1 MSTRITAFFLL
12 VVALLAT
19 ESTIAQTAEVQVY
32 PAGVIGVI
40 GLDKQVNDRTTGRVF
55 AGINITDRRD
65 WGEQDDE
72 TGHGFGLGVS
82 MDRTLSADSRLWFGT
97 RIDLWSMAI
106 DWTNDTLN
114 IEGETDIWVLQPT
127 VRAGYRLTSTLDL
140 SASLGAEIN
149 VSTDG
154 EPVGEGAIL
163 LVGLRW
169 TR

>member
-1 MSTRITAFFLL
+1 MA
-12 VVALLAT
+12 
-19 ESTIAQTAEVQVY
+19 
-32 PAGVIGVI
+32 
-40 GLDKQVNDRTTGRVF
+40 
-55 AGINITDRRD
+55 RR
-65 WGEQDDE
+65 
-72 TGHGFGLGVS
+72 
-82 MDRTLSADSRLWFGT
+82 
-97 RIDLWSMAI
+97 
-106 DWTNDTLN
+106 N

-127 VRAGYRLTSTLDL
+127 VRAGYRLMSTLDL